1 MQFSTLI
8 FIYLNF
14 SFGITLVIF
23 MKSHVMPNVYL
34 LQNFMTF
41 VAICFKYLFVFSA
54 FFALFFGIL
63 YLRMR
68 RILENFKCLK
78 FSYLISIYDG

>member
-54 FFALFFGIL
+54 FFALFSVFCICACAE
-63 YLRMR
+63 YW
-68 RILENFKCLK
+68 K
-78 FSYLISIYDG
+78 ISNV